1 MTSFLG
7 VKPMDKKKICWITS
21 DEFMMVDLPIMP
33 ALSKHYD
40 IDWHIIYN
48 KDNKINY
55 TELIAERTKGT
66 SIKCRIHL
74 LHNRRRN
81 PKIIWEYWQILRK
94 INIRQYQCIYF
105 NIEGLPYF
113 FPLVALMFNRKRV
126 ICAAHHVTVPYGA
139 VNYHSAKLYMSF
151 IFKYFRNF
159 QVFSKYQFGLLQD
172 NYSGKRSFFAPIAL
186 INYGQSDSKLPKGQI
201 GFLFFGYIRDYKR
214 VDVLINAANSV
225 YEKTGKK
232 FKVKIFGSCADWN
245 KYERLIK
252 YPEIFELRI
261 EAIPNEEIPRIFNE
275 SHYFVMPYQ
284 GLAQSATMTIAF
296 NYGLPIIASDI
307 DSLREII
314 VDGKNGFLFKNGSV
328 ESLAALIASLL
339 DTDEKQYNDLK
350 ENVSEYVAKNYS
362 IESIIRPYVDFIDSL
377 WK

>member
-1 MTSFLG
+1 
-7 VKPMDKKKICWITS
+7 
-21 DEFMMVDLPIMP
+21 MMVDLPIMP
-33 ALSKHYD
+33 ALSQHYD

-55 TELIAERTKGT
+55 TELLKERTKGT
-66 SIKCRIHL
+66 SIKCHIHL
-74 LHNRRRN
+74 LHHRRRN
-81 PKIIWEYWQILRK
+81 PKIIWEYWQSLRTIK
-94 INIRQYQCIYF
+94 IRQYQCIYF

-113 FPLVALMFNRKRV
+113 FPLVALMFSRKRV
-126 ICAAHHVTVPYGA
+126 ICAAHHVTVPQGA
-139 VNYHSAKLYMSF
+139 VNFHSAKLYMGF
-151 IFKYFRNF
+151 IFKYFKYF
-159 QVFSKYQFGLLQD
+159 QMFSKCQYDVFRS
-172 NYSGKRSFFAPIAL
+172 NYAGKKAFFAPIAL
-186 INYGQSDSKLPKGQI
+186 INYGRSDSNLPEGQI

-214 VDVLINAANSV
+214 VDVLINAANRV

-232 FKVKIFGSCADWN
+232 FKVKIFGSCVDWK

-284 GLAQSATMTIAF
+284 DLAQSATMTIAL

-307 DSLREII
+307 DSLREVIG
-314 VDGKNGFLFKNGSV
+314 DGKNGFLFKNGSV
-328 ESLAALIASLL
+328 ESLAAVMAKLL
-339 DTDEKQYNDLK
+339 DMDKKQYIDLK

-362 IESIIRPYVDFIDSL
+362 MESIIRPYVEFIDSL
-377 WK
+377 RK